1 MKISLVAALM
11 GIVLIVAVVQAFQL
25 ANLQEKI
32 TGLAVGSTGAGPL
45 DMSGWTADEKMN
57 YEMHGA
63 IPARAGSSGSS
74 PSVGMVGGC

>member
-25 ANLQEKI
+25 DNLQEKM
-32 TGLAVGSTGAGPL
+32 TGLAVGSAGQL

-57 YEMHGA
+57 YEMHGV
-63 IPARAGSSGSS
+63 IPARAGRSSS
-74 PSVGMVGGC
+74 PQSAGMVGGC